1 MIRKDKYVI
10 TSTHLDTQG
19 YVMAK
24 SALESM
30 LPQINGDRKPRL
42 GLEHIR
48 TFPPFGAIMNGEIIK
63 GQDEHYYLTAE
74 MVYFDKQEVIK
85 LDDGTKLLKE
95 FFSEGEY
102 PFIECAD
109 SEISKL
115 TIATDPANF
124 EIHTDIN
131 EIYSLVKQETD
142 LEFETH
148 EFGRKSELTDPE
160 TVITI
165 TTIIATTLGIIKSKV
180 TEKLGDAIG
189 EDLAKFYKL
198 VSKLAIETIKKVKPS
213 NRPKNFVI
221 SYPNTECNIELVI
234 TTHNADKVLN
244 SLTKEKLQS
253 IADKVEQLM
262 NLVPEKV
269 QFVYNEND
277 TWEFNYLLAKNG
289 SVVGTMKSFNK
300 RNELYNKILEKQN
313 NEEKGS
319 N

>member
-10 TSTHLDTQG
+10 TSTHLDSQG

-30 LPQINGDRKPRL
+30 LPQINGNRKPRL

-63 GQDEHYYLTAE
+63 GQDEHFYLTAE
-74 MVYFDKQEVIK
+74 MVYYDKQEVIK
-85 LDDGTKLLKE
+85 LEDGTQLLKE

-109 SEISKL
+109 NEISKL

-124 EIHTDIN
+124 EKQKDIN
-131 EIYSLVKQETD
+131 DIYNLVKQETD
-142 LEFETH
+142 LKFDTH
-148 EFGRKSELTDPE
+148 EFGRKSKLSDPE
-160 TVITI
+160 IVITI

-198 VSKLAIETIKKVKPS
+198 ISKLAIETIKKVKPS

-221 SYPNTECNIELVI
+221 SYPNSECNIELVI

-253 IADKVEQLM
+253 IAAKVEQLI
-262 NLVPEKV
+262 NLDPEKV
-269 QFVYNEND
+269 QFVFNEND
-277 TWEFNYLLAKNG
+277 AWEFNYLLTKKG
-289 SVVGTMKSFNK
+289 SVIGTIKSFNK
-300 RNELYNKILEKQN
+300 RNKLYNKILEKQN
-313 NEEKGS
+313 NEEKC
-319 N
+319 NN